1 MQIHVEIKRG
11 WGMHDNMKPEC
22 HGCEHYYV
30 TWDAAFPYGCRGFQ
44 MKSKR
49 NPSLSVYFASG
60 RKCMLFEKRRRRGT
74 QGAPRPKHKV
84 LY

>member
-1 MQIHVEIKRG
+1 MQENVR
-11 WGMHDNMKPEC
+11 PLC

-30 TWDAAFPYGCRGFQ
+30 TWDAAFPFGCKGFQ

-60 RKCMLFEKRRRRGT
+60 KRCMLFEKKRHRTSRK
-74 QGAPRPKHKV
+74 PNLP
-84 LY
+84 LYKATH